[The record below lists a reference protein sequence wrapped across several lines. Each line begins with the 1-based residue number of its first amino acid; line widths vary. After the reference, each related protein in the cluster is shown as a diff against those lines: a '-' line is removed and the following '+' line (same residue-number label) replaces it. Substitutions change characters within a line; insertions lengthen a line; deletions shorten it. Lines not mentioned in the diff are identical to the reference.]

1 MSKDPEDTGAATTD
15 GAAAGGAAAG
25 GAAAGAVL
33 ETAEMGTHPLDAVKA
48 RRPARTTATRQKL
61 FDASMALIGERG
73 AANVTVDEIAAAAGV
88 SKGTVYYNFGSKSE
102 LIAQL
107 LRHGVDILKAR
118 LLGAADAGK
127 HRSGRPRK
135 ANKTGGAE
143 AGRSVSPV
151 GDPSVS
157 AGDPLVAMEAMIGQA
172 MDFMAE
178 YPSFARLWVS
188 ENWRIP
194 SEWQGTFAVLRGEL
208 LEVVGQAVD
217 NVAKTYP
224 VDESVP
230 RGSLETA
237 IFGACFVVGL
247 DRQTYNPERTRDQ
260 SVAAIMAIMRGYVL
274 KDAPPRG

>member
-1 MSKDPEDTGAATTD
+1 MTTEPL
-15 GAAAGGAAAG
+15 
-25 GAAAGAVL
+25 AGAKGL
-33 ETAEMGTHPLDAVKA
+33 
-48 RRPARTTATRQKL
+48 RPARTNATRQKL
-61 FDASMALIGERG
+61 FDASMELIGERG
-73 AANVTVDEIAAAAGV
+73 AASVTVDEIAAAAGV

-118 LLGAADAGK
+118 LLEAADGAGSD
-127 HRSGRPRK
+127 R
-135 ANKTGGAE
+135 
-143 AGRSVSPV
+143 
-151 GDPSVS
+151 
-157 AGDPLVAMEAMIGQA
+157 DPLLAMEAMIGQA

-194 SEWQGTFAVLRGEL
+194 SEWQGTFSVLRGEL
-208 LEVVGQAVD
+208 LEVIGQAVES
-217 NVAKTYP
+217 VAAAYP
-224 VDESVP
+224 VDDSVS

-274 KDAPPRG
+274 KEAAPRG

>member
-1 MSKDPEDTGAATTD
+1 MATEPMATEPPSKS
-15 GAAAGGAAAG
+15 
-25 GAAAGAVL
+25 L
-33 ETAEMGTHPLDAVKA
+33 
-48 RRPARTTATRQKL
+48 RPARTNATRQKL
-61 FDASMALIGERG
+61 FDASMELIGERG
-73 AANVTVDEIAAAAGV
+73 AASVTVDEIAAAAGV

-118 LLGAADAGK
+118 LLEAADSAAGI
-127 HRSGRPRK
+127 GQ
-135 ANKTGGAE
+135 
-143 AGRSVSPV
+143 
-151 GDPSVS
+151 
-157 AGDPLVAMEAMIGQA
+157 DPLLAMEAMIGQA

-194 SEWQGTFAVLRGEL
+194 SEWQGTFSVLRAEL
-208 LEVVGQAVD
+208 LEVIGQAVEK
-217 NVAKTYP
+217 VANAYP
-224 VDESVP
+224 VDESVS

-260 SVAAIMAIMRGYVL
+260 SVAAIMAIMRGYVR
-274 KDAPPRG
+274 KDAAPRG

>member
-1 MSKDPEDTGAATTD
+1 MTTELTP
-15 GAAAGGAAAG
+15 AGKG
-25 GAAAGAVL
+25 L
-33 ETAEMGTHPLDAVKA
+33 
-48 RRPARTTATRQKL
+48 RPARTNATRQKL
-61 FDASMALIGERG
+61 FDASMELIGERG
-73 AANVTVDEIAAAAGV
+73 AASVTVDEIAAAAGV

-118 LLGAADAGK
+118 LLEAADAGTT
-127 HRSGRPRK
+127 GR
-135 ANKTGGAE
+135 
-143 AGRSVSPV
+143 
-151 GDPSVS
+151 
-157 AGDPLVAMEAMIGQA
+157 DPLLAMEAMIGQA

-194 SEWQGTFAVLRGEL
+194 SEWQGTFSVLRGEL
-208 LEVVGQAVD
+208 LDVIGQAVEK
-217 NVAKTYP
+217 VAEAYP
-224 VDESVP
+224 VDDSVS

-274 KDAPPRG
+274 KGPAPRG

>member
-1 MSKDPEDTGAATTD
+1 MTTEPL
-15 GAAAGGAAAG
+15 
-25 GAAAGAVL
+25 AGAKGL
-33 ETAEMGTHPLDAVKA
+33 
-48 RRPARTTATRQKL
+48 RPARTNATRQKL
-61 FDASMALIGERG
+61 FDASMELIGERG
-73 AANVTVDEIAAAAGV
+73 AASVTVDEIAAAAGV

-107 LRHGVDILKAR
+107 LRHGVDILQAR
-118 LLGAADAGK
+118 LLEAADGAGSD
-127 HRSGRPRK
+127 R
-135 ANKTGGAE
+135 
-143 AGRSVSPV
+143 
-151 GDPSVS
+151 
-157 AGDPLVAMEAMIGQA
+157 DPLLAMEAMIGQA

-194 SEWQGTFAVLRGEL
+194 SEWQGTFSVLRGEL
-208 LEVVGQAVD
+208 LEVIGQAVES
-217 NVAKTYP
+217 VAAAYP
-224 VDESVP
+224 VDDSVS

-274 KDAPPRG
+274 KEAAPRG

>member
-1 MSKDPEDTGAATTD
+1 MSTEPT
-15 GAAAGGAAAG
+15 AAGKG
-25 GAAAGAVL
+25 L
-33 ETAEMGTHPLDAVKA
+33 
-48 RRPARTTATRQKL
+48 RPARTNATRQKL
-61 FDASMALIGERG
+61 FDASMELIGERG
-73 AANVTVDEIAAAAGV
+73 AASVTVDEIAAAAGV

-107 LRHGVDILKAR
+107 LRHGVDILKAQ
-118 LLGAADAGK
+118 LLEAADSEGT
-127 HRSGRPRK
+127 GR
-135 ANKTGGAE
+135 
-143 AGRSVSPV
+143 
-151 GDPSVS
+151 
-157 AGDPLVAMEAMIGQA
+157 DPLLAMEAMIGQA

-194 SEWQGTFAVLRGEL
+194 SEWQGTFSVLRREL
-208 LEVVGQAVD
+208 LEVIGQAVER
-217 NVAKTYP
+217 VARAYP
-224 VDESVP
+224 VDESVS

-274 KDAPPRG
+274 KEPAPRG

>member
-1 MSKDPEDTGAATTD
+1 MSTEPT
-15 GAAAGGAAAG
+15 AAGKG
-25 GAAAGAVL
+25 L
-33 ETAEMGTHPLDAVKA
+33 
-48 RRPARTTATRQKL
+48 RPARTNATRQKL
-61 FDASMALIGERG
+61 FDASMELIGERG
-73 AANVTVDEIAAAAGV
+73 AASVTVDEIAAAAGV

-107 LRHGVDILKAR
+107 LRHGVDILKAQ
-118 LLGAADAGK
+118 LLEAADSEGT
-127 HRSGRPRK
+127 GR
-135 ANKTGGAE
+135 
-143 AGRSVSPV
+143 
-151 GDPSVS
+151 
-157 AGDPLVAMEAMIGQA
+157 DPLLAMEAMIGQA

-194 SEWQGTFAVLRGEL
+194 SEWQGTFSVLRREL
-208 LEVVGQAVD
+208 LEVIGQAVER
-217 NVAKTYP
+217 VAKAYP
-224 VDESVP
+224 VDESVS

-274 KDAPPRG
+274 KEPAPRG

>member
-1 MSKDPEDTGAATTD
+1 MTTD
-15 GAAAGGAAAG
+15 PAASA
-25 GAAAGAVL
+25 
-33 ETAEMGTHPLDAVKA
+33 KA
-48 RRPARTTATRQKL
+48 LRPARTNATRQKL
-61 FDASMALIGERG
+61 FDASMELIGERG
-73 AANVTVDEIAAAAGV
+73 AAGVTVDEIAAAAGV

-118 LLGAADAGK
+118 LLAAAD
-127 HRSGRPRK
+127 
-135 ANKTGGAE
+135 GG
-143 AGRSVSPV
+143 GI
-151 GDPSVS
+151 GQ
-157 AGDPLVAMEAMIGQA
+157 DPLLAMEAMIGQA

-194 SEWQGTFAVLRGEL
+194 SEWQGTFSVLRAEL
-208 LEVVGQAVD
+208 LEVIGQAVER
-217 NVAKTYP
+217 VATAYP
-224 VDESVP
+224 VDGSVP

-274 KDAPPRG
+274 RDAAPRG